1 MCIPQKRYDDNFK
14 YIDSFGNELPWGGFL
29 EAGCFHRGWA
39 EIVTQNPKSKLF
51 WGILNRDGRT
61 KVQLGGT
68 PLEIIKKE
76 ALSKGHFALEDWTDG
91 FDFLVT
97 LIDWEDNYKLTQ
109 GIWSYKQ
116 NRWLIAPEYSFASL
130 RYTVQGIIPL
140 LKPDG
145 ELMHSDNE
153 GAIID
158 SYRIEKHILKRF
170 EAVKIYS
177 DEEGGVCI
185 LEEWR
190 ADKRDDTKHEFALLN
205 VLTGESY
212 GILKLMALGM
222 TGEEKRYAIDTKGVE
237 IITDSFGQFL
247 YKLPFQSDFLRNSKI
262 VPHPVLS
269 GIKYD
274 FQYRFQSDRMSLP
287 YWDNNGKC
295 HYYLVD
301 SKGEVVISPGTY
313 DSGIIVLGN
322 NRILVCKNSKWAL
335 ADANGKLLTD
345 FLYKPNNR
353 SHCMRNNRIVLGKR
367 QSRSIILEGALD
379 ADGNEVIPFNFEGII
394 PCTGESIPF
403 EDDAALIR
411 IR

>member
-1 MCIPQKRYDDNFK
+1 MATIRNYDNFK
-14 YIDSFGNELPWGGFL
+14 YIDSFGNELPWGCFV
-29 EAGCFHRGWA
+29 EASCFHRGWA
-39 EIVTQNPKSKLF
+39 EIVTQRSKNELF
-51 WGILNRDGRT
+51 WGMLNRDGRT

-76 ALSKGHFALEDWTDG
+76 ALSKGHFALWDWTDG

-97 LIDWEDNYKLTQ
+97 LIDWEDHYKLTQ

-130 RYTVQGIIPL
+130 RYTEQGIIPL
-140 LKPDG
+140 LAPDG
-145 ELMHSDNE
+145 KLLHADKQGGIVS
-153 GAIID
+153 
-158 SYRIEKHILKRF
+158 SYRVPEFIVNRF
-170 EAVKIYS
+170 GEIKIHD

-185 LEEWR
+185 LKEWC
-190 ADKRDDTKHEFALLN
+190 ADKRDDTKHEFALLD
-205 VLTGESY
+205 VLTGESS
-212 GILKLMALGM
+212 GIIKLRALGLA
-222 TGEEKRYAIDTKGVE
+222 GEQKRYAIDTKGNE
-237 IITDSFGQFL
+237 IVTDRFGQFL
-247 YKLPFQSDFLRNSKI
+247 FKLPFQSDFLRNSKI

-269 GIKYD
+269 GIKDD

-367 QSRSIILEGALD
+367 KSRSIILEGALD
-379 ADGNEVIPFNFEGII
+379 ADGNEVIPFNFKCIL
-394 PCTGESIPF
+394 PCSGESHPF
-403 EDDAALIR
+403 EDNAALIR